1 MPDTQARPLWHT
13 GTIYQIYPRSF
24 VDSIGDGIGD
34 LAGIDSRLD
43 YLRNLGIRA
52 LWISPSPMKDTAQP
66 MPFDGTCLLSTRR
79 AEPAAT
85 DRLDPNEGRLLQEA

>member
-24 VDSIGDGIGD
+24 MNSNGDGIGD
-34 LAGIDSRLD
+34 LAGIESRLD
-43 YLRNLGIRA
+43 YLCNLGVRA

-66 MPFDGTCLLSTRR
+66 MPCDGTCLLSTRSV
-79 AEPAAT
+79 EAAAA